1 MNKLIEIVDD
11 QVNLSK
17 IYKVKLAEYLKTFWV

>member
-17 IYKVKLAEYLKTFWV
+17 IYKVKLAEYLKTF